1 MPEFMHKDGLS
12 FSLLENRIFI
22 EGLNYFVVVVVVFFF
37 CHSREGRCLSCP
49 IIPGVVMQRS
59 LAGVKKG

>member
-12 FSLLENRIFI
+12 FSLLENRTFI
-22 EGLNYFVVVVVVFFF
+22 EGLNYFVVVVVFF
-37 CHSREGRCLSCP
+37 CHSREGRCLSQCP
-49 IIPGVVMQRS
+49 IMPGVVMQRS